1 MRFALWLGN
10 FACLGLC
17 TAYWAG
23 LAAAGVEP
31 SAGQKSIVMVLICVP
46 ASVWVAKR
54 LWSGSDNW
62 NAETRD
68 FLLLCSFIFPA
79 SAANFVFS
87 PAEAPGFVLEIP
99 FMGML
104 WAKIFTR
111 ESDSLEEM
119 AEGFL
124 TLLCQIAAAGLV
136 LRVSSFWPLSL
147 AAGLL
152 ACGAGYWAM
161 GRSRPGFLIAFLSP
175 LTALWFFLN
184 LSNQLVNSYPV
195 CSRAVLI
202 AGVIVYLGLIVLGLI
217 LAKNKSPKL
226 KVFNRACLI
235 VFALSL
241 ITEVDVEAGMATP
254 LFLLDFH
261 WWIHVAPGLDA
272 VYDTMKPYV
281 HYIPFEGFI
290 FETMLPRL
298 WFVGLNQTMGGFFM
312 LMAGFCFASQA
323 LFLYLVYAFLIKILG
338 AARFSSALLACAMV
352 ITNLSLIGICYPFP
366 GAWTIAERSL
376 VCFVCALLFFRL
388 YEKGGGP
395 RFAALVGGVHAFS
408 FFYEPFFGLAG
419 LCALAGVMI
428 FSPGRVQNK
437 ISVAAG
443 IAGVIAAFIIVF
455 RIPLYMFFI
464 HQPFAMLN
472 SGGALVK
479 LGEGRHL
486 FMALFREHT
495 LSVFHYLNALGA
507 MLVFT
512 GILPTRA
519 RRHRL
524 FGLALYLFIATF
536 FMMISGGQRFF
547 GEPDGTFSTVHFAAM
562 ASVLAVPL
570 WICLIRIILD
580 SSGLKDL
587 DKNALARICLSAAVL
602 IAFTDGV
609 HKGLAPGSLR
619 AGISERRFEA
629 TAWDDQ
635 IHYQAPF
642 SNSVPVILKYYFDCK
657 SRRYIATGPA
667 PLSLHYQ
674 PYDQWKDEILPM
686 QPIQDIRAFISHSR
700 MKRE

>member
-17 TAYWAG
+17 AAYWAG
-23 LAAAGVEP
+23 LTAAGVEP
-31 SAGQKSIVMVLICVP
+31 SAGQKTILMTLICVP
-46 ASVWVAKR
+46 ASVWAAKR
-54 LWSGSDNW
+54 IWSGSDHW
-62 NAETRD
+62 NADARD
-68 FLLLCSFIFPA
+68 FLLLCSFMFPA
-79 SAANFVFS
+79 SALNFIFS
-87 PAEAPGFVLEIP
+87 PAQAPGFVLAIP
-99 FMGML
+99 FMAML

-111 ESDSLEEM
+111 EPDSLEEM

-124 TLLCQIAAAGLV
+124 TFLCQIAAAALAP
-136 LRVSSFWPLSL
+136 RVSSFWPLSL

-152 ACGAGYWAM
+152 AVGAGYGVM
-161 GRSRPGFLIAFLSP
+161 GRGRPGFLTAFLSP
-175 LTALWFFLN
+175 LMALWFFLN
-184 LSNQLVNSYPV
+184 LSNQLVNSYPS
-195 CSRAVLI
+195 CSKIVLI
-202 AGVIVYLGLIVLGLI
+202 AGVIVYLGLIALGFM
-217 LAKNKSPKL
+217 LAKNQSPWL
-226 KVFNRACLI
+226 KTFNRACLLI
-235 VFALSL
+235 FALSL
-241 ITEVDVEAGMATP
+241 ITEVNLEAGMSTP

-281 HYIPFEGFI
+281 HYVPFEGFI

-298 WFVGLNQTMGGFFM
+298 WFVGLNQTMGGYFA

-323 LFLYLVYAFLIKILG
+323 LFLYLVYAFLNRVLR
-338 AARFSSALLACAMV
+338 ATQFSSALLACAIV

-366 GAWTIAERSL
+366 GAWTIAERSII
-376 VCFVCALLFFRL
+376 CFVCALLFFRL
-388 YEKGGGP
+388 YQKGGGP
-395 RFAALVGGVHAFS
+395 RFALLVGGVHAFS

-428 FSPGRVQNK
+428 FSPARMQNK
-437 ISVAAG
+437 AAVAAG
-443 IAGVIAAFIIVF
+443 IAGVIAAFIIIF
-455 RIPLYMFFI
+455 RIPLTMFFI
-464 HQPFAMLN
+464 HQPFAMLD

-495 LSVFHYLNALGA
+495 LSIFHYLNALGA
-507 MLVFT
+507 MLVFV
-512 GILPTRA
+512 GILPAKA

-580 SSGLKDL
+580 SAGLKSL
-587 DKNALARICLSAAVL
+587 DKNALARICMAAAVL
-602 IAFTDGV
+602 AAFTDGV
-609 HKGLAPGSLR
+609 HKGLAPGPLR

-642 SNSVPVILKYYFDCK
+642 SNSVPAILKYYFDCK
-657 SRRYIATGPA
+657 SRPYIANGPA
-667 PLSLHYQ
+667 PLPVHYE
-674 PYDQWKDEILPM
+674 PYDRWKDGILPL

>member
-17 TAYWAG
+17 AAYWAG
-23 LAAAGVEP
+23 LTAAGVEP
-31 SAGQKSIVMVLICVP
+31 SAGQKTILMGLICVP
-46 ASVWVAKR
+46 ASMWFAKQM
-54 LWSGSDNW
+54 WDGSDHW
-62 NAETRD
+62 NADARD

-79 SAANFVFS
+79 SALNFVFS
-87 PAEAPGFVLEIP
+87 PAQAPGFVLAVP
-99 FMGML
+99 FMAIL
-104 WAKIFTR
+104 WAKLFTR
-111 ESDSLEEM
+111 EPDSLEEM

-124 TLLCQIAAAGLV
+124 TFLCQIAAAALAT
-136 LRVSSFWPLSL
+136 RVSSFWPLSL

-152 ACGAGYWAM
+152 AVGAGYWAM
-161 GRSRPGFLIAFLSP
+161 GRGRPGFLTAFLSP
-175 LTALWFFLN
+175 LMALWFFLN
-184 LSNQLVNSYPV
+184 LSNQLVNSYPT
-195 CSRAVLI
+195 CSKIVLI
-202 AGVIVYLGLIVLGLI
+202 AGVIVYLGLIALGFM
-217 LAKNKSPKL
+217 LAKNQSPRL
-226 KVFNRACLI
+226 KTFNRVCLLI
-235 VFALSL
+235 FALSL

-281 HYIPFEGFI
+281 HYVPFEGFI

-298 WFVGLNQTMGGFFM
+298 WFVGLNQTMGGYFM

-323 LFLYLVYAFLIKILG
+323 LFLYLVYAFLNRVLE
-338 AARFSSALLACAMV
+338 AAQFSSALLACAIV

-376 VCFVCALLFFRL
+376 ICFVCALLFFRL

-395 RFAALVGGVHAFS
+395 WFAVLVGGVHAFS

-428 FSPGRVQNK
+428 LSPGQMQNK
-437 ISVAAG
+437 AAVAAA

-455 RIPLYMFFI
+455 RIPLYIFFI
-464 HQPFAMLN
+464 HQPFAMLD

-507 MLVFT
+507 MLVFV
-512 GILPTRA
+512 GILPAKA

-536 FMMISGGQRFF
+536 FMVISGGQRFF

-580 SSGLKDL
+580 SAGLKSL
-587 DKNALARICLSAAVL
+587 DKNALARICMAAAVL
-602 IAFTDGV
+602 AAFTDGV
-609 HKGLAPGSLR
+609 HKGLAPGPLR

-657 SRRYIATGPA
+657 SRPYIANGPA
-667 PLSLHYQ
+667 PLPVHYE
-674 PYDQWKDEILPM
+674 PYDRWKDGILPL